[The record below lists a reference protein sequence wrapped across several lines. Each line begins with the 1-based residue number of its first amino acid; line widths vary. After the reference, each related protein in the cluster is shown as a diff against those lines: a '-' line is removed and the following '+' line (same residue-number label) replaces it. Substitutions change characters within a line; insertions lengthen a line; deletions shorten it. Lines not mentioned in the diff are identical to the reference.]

1 VMGDRMSDGTRAM
14 RIYFNPLISLIWLG
28 ALVMFSGGL
37 ISLTDRRFRIGA
49 PKAARRLRPAAAE

>member
-1 VMGDRMSDGTRAM
+1 M

-49 PKAARRLRPAAAE
+49 PKAARRLRSAAAE